1 MRFTRT
7 YKALGVAAVLALSL
21 SACGGGSSNDSTDGS
36 NAGGDTTKVITAN
49 TTEPGNGLLP
59 ANTNEVGGGR
69 VMDLIF
75 SGLVSYDAD
84 GAIVNEL
91 AESIETKDSQNY
103 TIKLKSGETFSDG
116 SAITAA
122 SFVDAWNFGAAAKNA
137 QLNSYFFESIKG
149 YDKVSAEGS
158 TEDKMEGLK
167 VVDDTTFTVELAQP
181 ESDFQLRLG
190 YTAFYPLPATAYDNT
205 KSFGENPV
213 GNGPYKL
220 AADGWKHEISITLV
234 PNEKYNGP
242 RKAKN
247 GGVTFKI
254 FNNMDSAYTEVQSNN
269 LDILDQV
276 PPSGLQNFK
285 TDFDGRNVNQP
296 YAGNATMTIPSYL
309 PEFQGEAGQMRRQAI
324 SMAIDRQQIIDK
336 IFYGNKKVA
345 ADFTSPVLDGYN
357 ASLPGADVLK
367 FDAAKAKAMWEKA
380 DAISPWPAGKVFT
393 ISSNI
398 DGAGNKEYITAMANQ
413 ISTNLGIKAE
423 LNPIATFKEMRALVN
438 SKKLTGASR
447 AGWQADYPSLYNFLG
462 PLYGTGAGSNDG
474 NYSNPAFDAKLK
486 EGLSATS
493 VEAGNKLF
501 NESQEILLKD
511 LPVVPLWYQAVQG
524 VWSEN
529 VNTVPFGWN
538 GVPLYYEVTAK

>member
-1 MRFTRT
+1 MRFART

-21 SACGGGSSNDSTDGS
+21 SACGGGTDTG
-36 NAGGDTTKVITAN
+36 NGNGGGDTTKVITAN
-49 TTEPGNGLLP
+49 STEPGNGLLP

-75 SGLVSYDAD
+75 SGLVSYDAK

-91 AESIETKDSQNY
+91 AESIESTDSQNY
-103 TIKLKSGETFSDG
+103 TIKLKAGETFSDG
-116 SAITAA
+116 SPITAKN
-122 SFVDAWNFGAAAKNA
+122 FVDAWNFGAAAKNA

-167 VVDDTTFTVELAQP
+167 VVDDTTFTVALAQP
-181 ESDFQLRLG
+181 ESDFKLRLG
-190 YTAFYPLPATAYDNT
+190 YTAFYPLPESAYADP
-205 KSFGENPV
+205 KAFGENPV

-220 AADGWKHEISITLV
+220 AADGWKHEVSITLV
-234 PNEKYNGP
+234 PNDKYKGP
-242 RKAKN
+242 RAPKN

-254 FNNMDSAYTEVQSNN
+254 YSNFDAAYTDVQSDN
-269 LDILDQV
+269 LDVLDQV
-276 PPSGLQNFK
+276 PPSGLQNYK
-285 TDFDGRNVNQP
+285 TDFEGRYVNQP

-309 PEFQGEAGQMRRQAI
+309 PEFQGEAGLLRRQAI

-336 IFYGNKKVA
+336 IFYGNKKAVS
-345 ADFTSPVLDGYN
+345 DFTSPVIDGYN
-357 ASLPGADVLK
+357 ANIPGAEVLK
-367 FDAAKAKAMWEKA
+367 FDAAKAKETWAKA
-380 DAISPWPAGKVFT
+380 EAISPWPAGKVFT

-423 LNPIATFKEMRALVN
+423 LNPIPTFKEMRALVN

-462 PLYGTGAGSNDG
+462 PLYATGAGSNDG
-474 NYSNPAFDAKLK
+474 NYSSAAFDAKLK
-486 EGLSATS
+486 EGLAATS
-493 VEAGNKLF
+493 VEDGNKIF
-501 NESQEILLKD
+501 NEAQEILLKD

-524 VWSEN
+524 VWSNN

-538 GVPLYYEVTAK
+538 GVPLYNEVTAK

>member
-7 YKALGVAAVLALSL
+7 SKALGIMAVLAMSL
-21 SACGGGSSNDSTDGS
+21 TACGGGSGDGGNDG
-36 NAGGDTTKVITAN
+36 NAAGDTTKVITAN
-49 TTEPGNGLLP
+49 NTEPQNGLLP
-59 ANTNEVGGGR
+59 ANTNEVGGGK

-75 SGLVSYDAD
+75 TGLVSYDVT
-84 GAIVNEL
+84 GKSVNEL

-103 TIKLKSGETFSDG
+103 TIKIKTGQTFSDG
-116 SAITAA
+116 TPVTTKN
-122 SFVDAWNFGAAAKNA
+122 FVDAWNFGAAAKNA

-181 ESDFQLRLG
+181 ESDFPLRLG
-190 YTAFYPLPATAYDNT
+190 YTAFYPLPESAYADP
-205 KSFGENPV
+205 KAFGQNPV

-220 AADGWKHEISITLV
+220 ADGGWKHDVSIELV
-234 PNEKYNGP
+234 PNDKYKGP
-242 RKAKN
+242 REAKN
-247 GGVTFKI
+247 GGVTFTI
-254 FNNMDSAYTEVQSNN
+254 FSSPDAAYTSVQSDT
-269 LDILDQV
+269 LDVLDQV

-285 TDFDGRNVNQP
+285 TDFEGRNVNQP

-309 PEFQGEAGQMRRQAI
+309 PEFQGEAGTLRRQAI

-336 IFYGNKKVA
+336 IFYGNKEVVKE
-345 ADFTSPVLDGYN
+345 FTSPVLDGY
-357 ASLPGADVLK
+357 SDSIPGNEVLT
-367 FDAAKAKAMWEKA
+367 FDAAKAKELWTKA
-380 DAISPWPAGKVFT
+380 DAIEPWPADKVFT
-393 ISSNI
+393 ITSNI

-413 ISTNLGIKAE
+413 IATNLGIKAE
-423 LNPIATFKEMRALVN
+423 LNPVSSFKEMRELVN
-438 SKKLTGASR
+438 TKKLTGASR

-474 NYSNPAFDAKLK
+474 DYSSEAFDAKLK

-493 VEAGNKLF
+493 VEAGNKIF
-501 NESQEILLKD
+501 NEAQEILLKD

-524 VWSEN
+524 VWSNN
-529 VNTVPFGWN
+529 VNTVEFGWN
-538 GVPLYYEVTAK
+538 GVPLYYAVTAK